1 MTDPSSLLA
10 GLRVLVAD
18 DEAFSLSIIG
28 RMLREMGCKDVVA
41 AENGAKAYSMFQADA
56 SPGIKLAIIDF
67 NMPDLNGLQILK
79 LIRTGKTTAPRNLPV
94 LMLTGTADG
103 GLVSAAAALDIGAFV
118 VKPVS
123 KATLGTRVA
132 KVLAETARAQAG
144 CPSMKRSISRPS
156 AKALLLS
163 HKPVGGAK
171 SRTDRTETAARGQTA
186 PRIGPG
192 RLGPGRGY
200 PRPRRRIAA
209 GPRRPAVRALPAP
222 PARSV
227 RRGAHRLSGHR
238 AAQKERFPD
247 DGHRAA
253 PPHPPARWPT
263 SCCAGWS
270 PPIRNPG

>member
-41 AENGAKAYSMFQADA
+41 ADTGAKAFSMFQIDA
-56 SPGIKLAIIDF
+56 QPGIKLAIIDF

-103 GLVSAAAALDIGAFV
+103 GLVTAAAALDIGAFV

-132 KVLAETARAQAG
+132 KVLAETKEAKPVALYE
-144 CPSMKRSISRPS
+144 SVDIDTV

-171 SRTDRTETAARGQTA
+171 QRSDRTETLRGVKLRLESVPVGSVLAEDIRGPDGELLLGRGALLSERFLRRLRDLAGAARIDYLVIEQSKKNG
-186 PRIGPG
+186 
-192 RLGPGRGY
+192 
-200 PRPRRRIAA
+200 
-209 GPRRPAVRALPAP
+209 
-222 PARSV
+222 
-227 RRGAHRLSGHR
+227 
-238 AAQKERFPD
+238 F
-247 DGHRAA
+247 
-253 PPHPPARWPT
+253 
-263 SCCAGWS
+263 
-270 PPIRNPG
+270 